1 MARQRYATRGFFREE
16 LNTLAPS
23 RLVSRPEPESR
34 VTTYDCPDCGRKNVR
49 TAYQVKHR
57 YHCDICTKNTEES
70 GGIYGF

>member
-1 MARQRYATRGFFREE
+1 MRQRYATRGFFREE

-23 RLVSRPEPESR
+23 RIRDRREPEEVVKSA
-34 VTTYDCPDCGRKNVR
+34 YDCPSCGAKNVR

-57 YHCDICTKNTEES
+57 YHCDTCTYNVETS